1 MFGNCHHVW
10 ENHKQQIRF
19 SWRDTCDRYV
29 QAVAGIASAFPFP
42 HMWFLLSL
50 MNNESDNEGLD
61 IKEEEEEECAV
72 AGAPGDEV

>member
-1 MFGNCHHVW
+1 
-10 ENHKQQIRF
+10 
-19 SWRDTCDRYV
+19 
-29 QAVAGIASAFPFP
+29 
-42 HMWFLLSL
+42 MWFLLSL